1 MRFLRLDLFPKKR
14 KVISKNTRRTYLTP
28 KQILFLNI
36 YKNRIKGTK
45 NKPIKTLILRRVLK
59 FYKRRLYKIKYRK
72 FSSRLT
78 KKIFK
83 FKLKRLLNIRFTR
96 KIVVKTLSSTSL
108 TKYLNKNK
116 KYITYRLYIQAS

>member
-45 NKPIKTLILRRVLK
+45 NKPNFIKGD
-59 FYKRRLYKIKYRK
+59 FIK
-72 FSSRLT
+72 
-78 KKIFK
+78 
-83 FKLKRLLNIRFTR
+83 LNT
-96 KIVVKTLSSTSL
+96 VNLV
-108 TKYLNKNK
+108 
-116 KYITYRLYIQAS
+116 AG